1 MSTPTPTDA
10 PTGGEQAGADPADAR
25 GAPLVSARGV
35 VKTFDVRGGAFGR
48 VVGSVRAV
56 DGVDLDIYPG
66 EVIGLVGES
75 GCGKSTL
82 GRVLLGLLPADEGT
96 VLFDGADIHR
106 ARRRDMRALRR
117 DMQIV
122 FQDPFSSLD
131 PRATVGDSI
140 AEGLRAHG
148 TPKVQRRDKVLE
160 VLELVGLES
169 YHAQRYPHQFSG
181 GQRQRV
187 GIARALAVE
196 PRFLVADEPVSA
208 LDVSIQSQILNL
220 LRDLQARLDFTLL
233 FVAHDLAVVEHLCD
247 RVAVMYLGGIAE
259 IGTRD
264 RVFGQPQ
271 HPYTEALLSAIPVA
285 DPERTRRRTRLKGE
299 TPSPLDPPPGCRF
312 HPRCPIAAP
321 GVCDVETPVLAA
333 AADDPGHLASCHLR
347 TGAHQDLDIGA
358 AGRPRPAG
366 DGPGPLA

>member
-1 MSTPTPTDA
+1 VTGTDGTGAPTDA
-10 PTGGEQAGADPADAR
+10 PPVDHGRT
-25 GAPLVSARGV
+25 PLVSARGV
-35 VKTFDVRGGAFGR
+35 VKAFGVRGGVFGR
-48 VVGSVRAV
+48 AVGSVRAV
-56 DGVDLDIYPG
+56 DHVDLDVYPG
-66 EVIGLVGES
+66 EVLGLVGES

-82 GRVLLGLLPADEGT
+82 GRVLLGLLDADEGT
-96 VLFDGADIHR
+96 ILFDGVDVHAAKGR
-106 ARRRDMRALRR
+106 ELARLRR

-148 TPKVQRRDKVLE
+148 TPAGRRRDKVLE
-160 VLELVGLES
+160 VLELVGLEP

-181 GQRQRV
+181 GQRQRI

-220 LRDLQARLDFTLL
+220 LRDLQARLDFTLV

-247 RVAVMYLGGIAE
+247 RVAVMYLGRVVE
-259 IGTRD
+259 VGTRD
-264 RVFGQPQ
+264 RVFGNPQ

-285 DPERTRRRTRLKGE
+285 DPERRRRRTRLKGE
-299 TPSPLDPPPGCRF
+299 MPSPMDPPPGCRF
-312 HPRCPIAAP
+312 HPRCPIAVA
-321 GVCDVETPVLAA
+321 GVCDVEPPVLLPAS
-333 AADDPGHLASCHLR
+333 DDPGHRAECHLR
-347 TGAHQDLDIGA
+347 TGAHQDLDP
-358 AGRPRPAG
+358 GRHPQPT
-366 DGPGPLA
+366 

>member
-1 MSTPTPTDA
+1 MSGP
-10 PTGGEQAGADPADAR
+10 
-25 GAPLVSARGV
+25 APLISARGV
-35 VKTFDVRGGAFGR
+35 VKTFSVQRSVFGR
-48 VVGSVRAV
+48 AVGTVRAV

-66 EVIGLVGES
+66 EVLGLVGES

-82 GRVLLGLLPADEGT
+82 GRVLLGLLPADSGSVT
-96 VLFDGADIHR
+96 FGGVDVVGAKGR
-106 ARRRDMRALRR
+106 QLRELR
-117 DMQIV
+117 NQMQVV

-148 TPKVQRRDKVLE
+148 VPAARRRERVQE
-160 VLELVGLES
+160 VLDLVGLEP
-169 YHAQRYPHQFSG
+169 YHARRYPHQFSG

-247 RVAVMYLGGIAE
+247 RVAVMYLGRIAE
-259 IGTRD
+259 VGSRE
-264 RVFGQPQ
+264 RVFGNPE

-285 DPERTRRRTRLKGE
+285 DPERERTRVALKGE
-299 TPSPLDPPPGCRF
+299 LPSPLDPPSGCTF
-312 HPRCPIAAP
+312 HPRCPIGVE
-321 GVCDVETPVLAA
+321 GVCDIEVPQLASGG
-333 AADDPGHLASCHLR
+333 DDPSHLASCHLR
-347 TGAHQDLDIGA
+347 TGAHRDLDPE
-358 AGRPRPAG
+358 RRMRQFRHEPAG
-366 DGPGPLA
+366 PLT